1 MKTIV
6 LGHMDI
12 EKAKK
17 ELAKHPGAT
26 LGYANKSFSIDFPV
40 VKKVKKTTLVGILDK
55 DDNNHITQKEVVEH
69 FVKTKSV
76 KEAVE
81 ILDEIDAD
89 DNGRITKKE
98 VRTFAEKGDK

>member
-1 MKTIV
+1 MKIIE

-26 LGYANKSFSIDFPV
+26 LGYANKSFTIECPV
-40 VKKVKKTTLVGILDK
+40 VKKVKKTTLVDTLDQ
-55 DDNNHITQKEVVEH
+55 DGNNHITQKEVVEH

-76 KEAVE
+76 QEAVE
-81 ILDEIDAD
+81 ILDEIDSD
-89 DNGRITKKE
+89 NNGRITKKE
-98 VRTFAEKGDK
+98 VKTFVEKNDK